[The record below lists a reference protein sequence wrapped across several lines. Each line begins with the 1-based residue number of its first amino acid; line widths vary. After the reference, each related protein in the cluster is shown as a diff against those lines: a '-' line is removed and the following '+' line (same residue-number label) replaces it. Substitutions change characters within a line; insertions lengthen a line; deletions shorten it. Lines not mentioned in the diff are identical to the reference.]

1 MEESIIGQIFQYG
14 VGVACL
20 IYMMYFQMT
29 VMKDLEKNQNELNKT
44 LTEVSTTLSNINI
57 RLNDIEDKLSK
68 AKTKKVVNKD
78 DE

>member
-20 IYMMYFQMT
+20 IYMMYFQLT

-44 LTEVSTTLSNINI
+44 LTEVSTNLLNINL
-57 RLNDIEDKLSK
+57 RLNDIEEKVSK
-68 AKTKKVVNKD
+68 SKKKSEEKEDV
-78 DE
+78 